1 MQQYIEGLNQSIDF
15 QKDREAQAFTVRPL
29 DFINELDATLYIP
42 MLHGALPPD
51 TEIYLTALHQSYG
64 NMRSESFATIGQK
77 AFEDKRWGKKLSE
90 NPQLDLLWVKVLVR
104 DKTYEFELAYNDAE
118 HDVYGLW
125 ITTFEDQTLTKVRR
139 EAW

>member
-1 MQQYIEGLNQSIDF
+1 MRQYITSLNRSVDF

-51 TEIYLTALHQSYG
+51 TEVYLTALHQSYAK
-64 NMRSESFATIGQK
+64 MRSESFATIGQK

-90 NPQLDLLWVKVLVR
+90 NPHLDLVWVKVLR
-104 DKTYEFELAYNDAE
+104 DKDAYQFELAYNDAE

-125 ITTFEDQTLTKVRR
+125 ITTFQGLSLTEVRR

>member
-1 MQQYIEGLNQSIDF
+1 MRQYIESLNQSIDF
-15 QKDREAQAFTVRPL
+15 QKDRETQAFTVRHL

-42 MLHGALPPD
+42 MLYGALPPA
-51 TEIYLTALHQSYG
+51 TEVYLTALHQSYHRL
-64 NMRSESFATIGQK
+64 RSESFAAIGQK

-90 NPQLDLLWVKVLVR
+90 NPQLDLVWVKVLT
-104 DKTYEFELAYNDAE
+104 DKSAYQFELAYNDSE

-125 ITTFEDQTLTKVRR
+125 VTTFESQTLTDIRR